1 MWARFLVLIFVFCF
15 ALFGLEYGT
24 SESGLTFEGLAL
36 NLKNVVKQRY
46 LLRNDKLRR
55 IKRGGKSNKIKNKVL
70 KFRRELGEKI
80 KNFEKRG
87 KNKKT
92 KKGKKKKVRQNK
104 KGKKKNKKGRKNLR
118 KKNKRKH
125 KNRKKKSR
133 KNKKSRY
140 YSENGKYRI
149 NKKFSKWA
157 KDLKSQWK
165 KVRTDSSCSCGISGA
180 EGRKKKT
187 EDRIVNGQ
195 EASVHKYPW
204 IISMMDGSGYWYCG
218 GSIISD
224 QWILTAAHC
233 VYDEPNAKDMYVRVG
248 DHDNADEGDTK
259 LAETFKV
266 ESFVY
271 HKKYDPETTN
281 NDIALLKLE
290 KKIDFSKYGG
300 TVSPV
305 CLPEAPRKYYG
316 KSVTVS
322 GWGLLEDGGKQAHK
336 LMEVDLE
343 VIWMRECREGF
354 KYNPSWITSRMM
366 CTFAKGDDGEVQDAC
381 QGDSGGPLVRLNQ
394 TRGRYEQVGV
404 VSWGI
409 GCASP
414 KYPGVF
420 VKLSHFLLWV
430 LKKTKKST
438 FCSG

>member
-1 MWARFLVLIFVFCF
+1 
-15 ALFGLEYGT
+15 
-24 SESGLTFEGLAL
+24 L
-36 NLKNVVKQRY
+36 NVENVVKHSY
-46 LLRNDKLRR
+46 LLRNNKHRR
-55 IKRGGKSNKIKNKVL
+55 IRRGGISNKIRNKVL
-70 KFRRELGEKI
+70 KFRKKLAEKI
-80 KNFEKRG
+80 KDSEKRG
-87 KNKKT
+87 KKK
-92 KKGKKKKVRQNK
+92 KKRAKKKKVQRNK
-104 KGKKKNKKGRKNLR
+104 KSKRKNKEKR
-118 KKNKRKH
+118 KKNKRNH
-125 KNRKKKSR
+125 KNRKKKKR
-133 KNKKSRY
+133 RNKKSRY
-140 YSENGKYRI
+140 YMENGKYRD
-149 NKKFSKWA
+149 NRKFRKWA
-157 KDLKSQWK
+157 QDLKSLWK
-165 KVRTDSSCSCGISGA
+165 KVRTDSSCSCGVSAA
-180 EGRKKKT
+180 EDRKKT
-187 EDRIVNGQ
+187 QDRIVNGQ

-248 DHDNADEGDTK
+248 DHDNADKDDTK
-259 LAETFKV
+259 MAETFKV

-271 HKKYDPETTN
+271 HKKYDTKTTN

-290 KKIDFSKYGG
+290 KKIDFSKYDG

-322 GWGLLEDGGKQAHK
+322 GWGLLEDGGDQAHK

-343 VIWMRECREGF
+343 VIWMRQCREGF

-381 QGDSGGPLVRLNQ
+381 QGDSGGPLVRLNE